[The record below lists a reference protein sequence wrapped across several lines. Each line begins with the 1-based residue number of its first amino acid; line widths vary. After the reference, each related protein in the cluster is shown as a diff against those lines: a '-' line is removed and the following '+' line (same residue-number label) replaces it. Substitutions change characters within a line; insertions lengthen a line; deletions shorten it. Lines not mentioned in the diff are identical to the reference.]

1 MHWKQYKLLLA
12 VILAI
17 ISFPSIVLATR
28 AQIHADYCYQYGD
41 SESLMVAKEISY
53 AMALRKAIEQYKT
66 FVVSTSTVEDF
77 QLKEDLIQTIASG
90 YVEDIQIIKQD
101 VRGRTVCTEL
111 IGYVDPDAVEGLV
124 GRRIQKPKKIADQAR
139 KTVILQDGTPVYL
152 VLPKNLSPSEVAA
165 GEIVQFEVL
174 RDVEVSGFTIIDKGA
189 EAWAIIIR
197 DEERDVVGQEAKLSF
212 SMDSVT
218 ASDGRLLKI
227 KTSIHSE
234 GKDRMSEVAVLS
246 WGVCALFGLI
256 KGGDVVIPAGTEY
269 KVYISGDYRFKIEE
283 GGK

>member
-66 FVVSTSTVEDF
+66 FVASTSTVEDF
-77 QLKEDLIQTIASG
+77 QLKEDLVQTIASG
-90 YVEDIQIIKQD
+90 YVEDIQIVKQD

-111 IGYVDPDAVEGLV
+111 IGYVDPDAVESLV
-124 GRRIQKPKKIADQAR
+124 SRRIQKPQKIADQER

-152 VLPKNLSPSEVAA
+152 VLPKNLSPSEVTA
-165 GEIVQFEVL
+165 GEIVQFEVI
-174 RDVEVSGFTIIDKGA
+174 RDVEVGGFTIIDKGA
-189 EAWAIIIR
+189 QAWAIIIR

-218 ASDGRLLKI
+218 ARDGRLLNI
-227 KTSIHSE
+227 KTSIHSK
-234 GKDRMSEVAVLS
+234 GKDRMTAVAVAS
-246 WGVCALFGLI
+246 YGVCALFGFI
-256 KGGDVVIPAGTEY
+256 KGGDVLIPAGTEY